1 MQQKKGPEMGEL
13 NVYGIY
19 IPVFLMQAICA
30 YVVFKLVSIL
40 SDRWIDQGWI
50 ALPGVFN
57 LCLYLVLL
65 MGVHEVFLVFWG
77 I

>member
-1 MQQKKGPEMGEL
+1 MGEL
-13 NVYGIY
+13 NAYGIY
-19 IPVFLMQAICA
+19 IPVFLIQAIA
-30 YVVFKLVSIL
+30 AFLIFKCVSIL
-40 SDRWIDQGWI
+40 TNPWLDKGWV

-57 LCLYLVLL
+57 ICLYIILL

>member
-1 MQQKKGPEMGEL
+1 MGEL

-19 IPVFLMQAICA
+19 IPVFLIQAICA

-50 ALPGVFN
+50 ALSGVFN